1 MSIKN
6 TIVDALKE
14 EIQNLQNTV
23 KHLEEQLLEIDQK
36 SNHLDQYSR
45 RNNMEI
51 QGIPELVASV
61 LK

>member
-14 EIQNLQNTV
+14 EIQILQNKV
-23 KHLEEQLLEIDQK
+23 KNLEEQLLEIDQK

-61 LK
+61 LN